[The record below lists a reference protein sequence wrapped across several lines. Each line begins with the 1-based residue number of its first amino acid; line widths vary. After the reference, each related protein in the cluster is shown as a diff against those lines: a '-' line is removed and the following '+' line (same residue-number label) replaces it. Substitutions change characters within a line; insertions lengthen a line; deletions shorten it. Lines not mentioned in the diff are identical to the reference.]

1 MKPRS
6 GKGRKNQPV
15 TAEAVVVAEELPN
28 AVLKEGRAEK
38 PNQNKK
44 TIL

>member
-1 MKPRS
+1 MKPKS
-6 GKGRKNQPV
+6 GSVRKNQPV
-15 TAEAVVVAEELPN
+15 TAEAVAGRVVVLS